1 MKASQKLGIMAAIIG
16 LTSAVFGKRNE
27 PIKERRGYDFRNKRT
42 AGKYTYGGFRHWNDQ
57 AVFIPR
63 HNKFKGYMR
72 DNRNWGRKHK
82 AA

>member
-1 MKASQKLGIMAAIIG
+1 MKASSKPGLMAAIIG
-16 LTSAVFGKRNE
+16 MTAAMFSGSTQPSYRDTSPHLRKQN
-27 PIKERRGYDFRNKRT
+27 
-42 AGKYTYGGFRHWNDQ
+42 GKYIFGGANVWGSQ

-63 HNKFKGYMR
+63 ARKFKGYMR

>member
-1 MKASQKLGIMAAIIG
+1 MKASSKLGLMAAIIG
-16 LTSAVFGKRNE
+16 MTAAMFSRSKQPSYRDTSPHLRKRN
-27 PIKERRGYDFRNKRT
+27 
-42 AGKYTYGGFRHWNDQ
+42 GKYIFGGANVWDSQ

-63 HNKFKGYMR
+63 ARKFKGYMR